1 MATTLDTAHFNM
13 LEQQVRPSD
22 VLDPRVLTVLKD
34 IVRTQFVAEEFSGLA
49 YADTELP
56 IGYGQ
61 TMLSPVLQGRLL
73 QVLNIQPDE
82 KILEIG
88 TGNGYFTALLARLA
102 SSVMSVEIISELS
115 VLAGRNLAKTGI
127 DNVMLYVGDASRCWP
142 LVDRVDVIVVTAA
155 FVSVPS
161 DYLQSLQVGGRM
173 LAIVGKDQNMQVQLI
188 QRSAEREWQTT
199 TVFETVISAMINAEP
214 KPEFEF

>member
-1 MATTLDTAHFNM
+1 MATTLDIAHFNM

-34 IVRTQFVAEEFSGLA
+34 IVRTRFVDEEFSGLA

-73 QVLNIQPDE
+73 QALNIQPDE
-82 KILEIG
+82 KVLEIG
-88 TGNGYFTALLARLA
+88 TGNGYFTALLATLA
-102 SSVMSVEIISELS
+102 KTVISVEIVPELS
-115 VLAGRNLAKTGI
+115 VIAGRNLAKTGI
-127 DNVMLYVGDASRCWP
+127 DNVMLYVGDASRGWP
-142 LVDRVDVIVVTAA
+142 LVDRVDLIVATAA
-155 FVSVPS
+155 FVSVPN
-161 DYLQSLQVGGRM
+161 DYLQSLQIGGRM
-173 LAIVGKDQNMQVQLI
+173 LAIVGKGQNMQVQLI
-188 QRSAEREWQTT
+188 RRVAEREWQTR

>member
-1 MATTLDTAHFNM
+1 MAKTLDIAHFNM

-22 VLDPRVLTVLKD
+22 VLDPRVLLALKE
-34 IVRTQFVAEEFSGLA
+34 VERTQFVDDELSGLA

-61 TMLSPVLQGRLL
+61 MMLSPVQQGRLL
-73 QVLNIQPDE
+73 QVLNVQADE
-82 KILEIG
+82 NILEIG
-88 TGNGYFTALLARLA
+88 TGTGYFTALLARLA
-102 SSVMSVEIISELS
+102 KHVISVEIVPELS
-115 VLAGRNLAKTGI
+115 ALAQHNLATAGI
-127 DNVMLYVGDASRCWP
+127 DNVTLYVGDASQAWP
-142 LVDRVDVIVVTAA
+142 LADRIDVIVTTAA
-155 FVSVPS
+155 FVTVPD

-173 LAIVGKDQNMQVQLI
+173 LAIVGKGQNMNVQLI
-188 QRSAEREWQTT
+188 RRTTERDWQTN